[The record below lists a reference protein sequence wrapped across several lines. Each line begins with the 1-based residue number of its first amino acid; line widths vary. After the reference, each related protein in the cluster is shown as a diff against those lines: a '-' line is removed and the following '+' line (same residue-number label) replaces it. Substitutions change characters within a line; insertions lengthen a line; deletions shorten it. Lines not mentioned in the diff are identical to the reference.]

1 MVNDPESY
9 ASGSVA
15 TGRAS
20 HTTQVKSD
28 DPHNKRYPGPHV
40 GVRCGANNPT
50 PLRINCYR
58 TYRKSKPTKCC
69 SATSAAAEDDDDQKR
84 PSVKTVYCIQRTLH

>member
-20 HTTQVKSD
+20 HATQVKSD
-28 DPHNKRYPGPHV
+28 DPHNKGYPGPHV

-50 PLRINCYR
+50 PLRI
-58 TYRKSKPTKCC
+58 TVTELTGSQSPPSAVVLLLLLLKMMMTKK
-69 SATSAAAEDDDDQKR
+69 DQ
-84 PSVKTVYCIQRTLH
+84 V